1 MIDKRYKSQK
11 EDMAVA
17 MYDAMNTN
25 NSRAQ
30 KYLSI
35 MALGFAGGSIYL
47 VYAQAYRNAP

>member
-1 MIDKRYKSQK
+1 
-11 EDMAVA
+11 MAVA

-25 NSRAQ
+25 NSRSQ

-47 VYAQAYRNAP
+47 